1 MTRALVLAA
10 SLLHGVVVST
20 ALYAQDTP
28 ARLDDN
34 SLRVSM
40 RLEPGDDDH
49 AVRLLAERTA
59 GFEDLRQ
66 RSVHLETFAGTLRL
80 VAKLV
85 GPSVVHIEAEK
96 EGQEPT
102 TTAHEGDNPMPVEEA
117 GSGVLLRLDDHLY
130 VLTNRH
136 VILSASTD
144 RIRVKLADG
153 RQLVPQRVLADSG
166 SDIALLEVVA
176 PGLVPARIGD
186 SSKVDV
192 GDFVLAFGSPF
203 GLSRSVTFGIVS
215 AKGRRDLELG
225 NGPVVFQDFI
235 QTDAAINPGNSG
247 GPLLNLRGELIGLNT
262 AIASNSGGSEGIGFA
277 IPINLAMFVARQL
290 NDQGYVSRAYLGVQ
304 LDGAFDAVRA
314 GELGI
319 PRKVGALVTGVTS
332 GSPADQAGLRTGD
345 VILRFNDVEVED
357 DGHLVNI
364 VGQTEV
370 NSEATMVI
378 YRNRNGYRL
387 TVRVGERR
395 NESSSR

>member
-1 MTRALVLAA
+1 MKHSRSFTQLGSIAIKVAIGLSLVPALSGPTNRLWAEADPSPIRDQQRATSAFAIQESFHRIYELYKNR
-10 SLLHGVVVST
+10 VVFISTERTVQAQPNPMLNDPLFRRFFRVPEGSQTQRQTGLGSGFIVSADGYVCT
-20 ALYAQDTP
+20 NHHVVADVDSVTV
-28 ARLDDN
+28 RI
-34 SLRVSM
+34 
-40 RLEPGDDDH
+40 DDH
-49 AVRLLAERTA
+49 EY
-59 GFEDLRQ
+59 
-66 RSVHLETFAGTLRL
+66 
-80 VAKLV
+80 
-85 GPSVVHIEAEK
+85 EAE
-96 EGQEPT
+96 
-102 TTAHEGDNPMPVEEA
+102 VI
-117 GSGVLLRLDDHLY
+117 GSDE
-130 VLTNRH
+130 LT
-136 VILSASTD
+136 
-144 RIRVKLADG
+144 
-153 RQLVPQRVLADSG
+153 
-166 SDIALLEVVA
+166 DIALLKIQA
-176 PGLVPARIGD
+176 PGPFESVFMGNSDR
-186 SSKVDV
+186 VQV
-192 GDFVLAFGSPF
+192 GDWAIAIGNPF
-203 GLSRSVTFGIVS
+203 GLDRTFTVGVVS
-215 AKGRRDLELG
+215 AVARTELDPLG
-225 NGPVVFQDFI
+225 NAHI
-235 QTDAAINPGNSG
+235 QTDASINPGNSG
-247 GPLLNLRGELIGLNT
+247 GPLLNLDGEVIGVNRMIYSQT
-262 AIASNSGGSEGIGFA
+262 GGSMGIGFA